1 VTEGRLSKR
10 RLRITDSAATVPF
23 VHTGGS
29 FMRRI
34 VLAAILATC
43 ASAAFAAPTPKEQ
56 LLVPPADAAHF
67 VVVSTAGKHGDE
79 YMWTLPDGRLAFRE
93 SILLRGLIFETD
105 ETMRL
110 GADGMP
116 ADVVIRGVTPS
127 GDAAETFTLASGT
140 ASWKSPVDAAS
151 APYSSPAYYLAQGGP
166 FLSTA
171 PQIDRLIS
179 AGQAGL
185 TLLPSGRA
193 DFDKVTSLDVD
204 GPQGKKHIDLVLVKG
219 VGQSPQPVWV
229 ENGKFFAQLVG
240 LDLIPAGY
248 ETNAQ
253 KMQTAQDGAIAALA
267 PATAKKFLT
276 AEAKRPVLFSNVKM
290 YDADRER
297 FLDHRYVLTSAGKI
311 VSVGASAPAKL
322 PAGTR
327 TIDGK
332 GKTLVPGLWDS
343 HMHVGDDFQTV
354 SELALG
360 VTSCRNPGGPI
371 ELEVSQRQRR
381 NAGTLLAP
389 ECWDSVIVDQKGPL
403 VAQGSLAVTNLDET
417 LAAVRKIKSNNL
429 TAVKFYTS
437 MKPEWIAPG
446 AKLAHQLGLHVHGHI
461 PAGMRTMDAIKAGYD
476 EITHIYFATM
486 QAMPQDVV
494 DKANTT
500 MRILGPGKYFKDVNL
515 DAEPMKTVIKTMAAK
530 HIVLDPTLVVVENVL
545 LADAGTPGAAY
556 APYMGTVPAT
566 VERGFKSGHIP
577 YLPGMTRAD
586 AQASVDHMG
595 QYVTKLRRAGV
606 PIVAGTDGYGYELV
620 RELELYVK
628 GGLTPAE
635 ALATATI
642 APARNVKA
650 DKRTGSIAV
659 GKEADLLL
667 VDGDPEKNIGDL
679 RHVDQVMSDGYLMDG
694 DALRTAAGY
703 SGRPK

>member
-1 VTEGRLSKR
+1 MR
-10 RLRITDSAATVPF
+10 
-23 VHTGGS
+23 HTA
-29 FMRRI
+29 
-34 VLAAILATC
+34 LAALLAAC
-43 ASAAFAAPTPKEQ
+43 ASAALAQTPKEQ
-56 LLVPPADAAHF
+56 LLVPPPNAAHF

-79 YMWTLPDGRLAFRE
+79 YMWTMPDGRIAFRE
-93 SILLRGLIFETD
+93 SILLRGLTFETD
-105 ETMRL
+105 ETMRV
-110 GADGMP
+110 GGDGMP
-116 ADVVIRGVTPS
+116 TDVVVRGVTPS
-127 GDAAETFTLASGT
+127 GDAAETFAMVNGT
-140 ASWKSPVDAAS
+140 ASWKSPVDAGT
-151 APYSSPAYYLAQGGP
+151 APYSSAAYYLQQGGP

-171 PQIDRLIS
+171 PEIDRLMATGR
-179 AGQAGL
+179 AGMA
-185 TLLPSGRA
+185 LLPSGRLEY
-193 DFDKVTSLDVD
+193 DKVTSLDVD
-204 GPQGKKHIDLVLVKG
+204 GPQGKKHVDLILLKG
-219 VGQSPQPVWV
+219 VSQSPTPVWV

-240 LDLIPAGY
+240 LGLLPAGY
-248 ETNAQ
+248 EGNLDKLQA
-253 KMQTAQDGAIAALA
+253 AQDAAIAALA

-276 AEAKRPVLFSNVKM
+276 ADAKRPVLFSNVKM

-297 FLDHRYVLTSAGKI
+297 FVANRYVLTSGGKI
-311 VSVGASAPAKL
+311 VSVGAAAPAKL
-322 PAGTR
+322 PTGTR
-327 TIDGK
+327 TIDGQ

-371 ELEVSQRQRR
+371 ELEVSQRERR

-389 ECWDSVIVDQKGPL
+389 ECFDSVIVDQKGPL
-403 VAQGSLAVTNLDET
+403 VAQGSLAVSSLDDT
-417 LAAVRKIKSNNL
+417 LAAVRKIKANNL

-446 AKLAHQLGLHVHGHI
+446 AKLAHELGLHVHGHI
-461 PAGMRTMDAIKAGYD
+461 PAGMRTLDAINAGYD

-486 QAMPQDVV
+486 QAMPQEVV
-494 DKANTT
+494 DKSNTT
-500 MRILGPGKYFKDVNL
+500 MRLLGPGKYFKDVNL
-515 DAEPMKTVIKTMAAK
+515 DAEPTKTVIATMARK
-530 HIVLDPTLVVVENVL
+530 KIVLDPTLVVVEGVL
-545 LADAGTPGAAY
+545 LANAGKISPAY
-556 APYMGTVPAT
+556 APFAGTLPAA
-566 VERGFKSGHIP
+566 VERGFKSGPIP

-595 QYVTKLRRAGV
+595 EYVTKLRRAGV
-606 PIVAGTDGYGYELV
+606 PIVAGTDGYGMELV

-628 GGLTPAE
+628 GGMTTSE

-650 DKRTGSIAV
+650 DTRTGSIAV

-679 RHVDQVMSDGYLMDG
+679 RHVDQVMSDGVLMDG
-694 DALRTAAGY
+694 DALRTEAGF

>member
-1 VTEGRLSKR
+1 
-10 RLRITDSAATVPF
+10 
-23 VHTGGS
+23 
-29 FMRRI
+29 MRR
-34 VLAAILATC
+34 AILAALFL
-43 ASAAFAAPTPKEQ
+43 ASASIAAIAEPTPKEQ
-56 LLVPPADAAHF
+56 LLVPPANAEHF

-79 YMWTLPDGRLAFRE
+79 YRWTLPDGRIAFRE
-93 SILLRGLIFETD
+93 SILLRGLTFETD
-105 ETMRL
+105 ETMRV

-116 ADVVIRGVTPS
+116 TDVVIRGVTPS
-127 GDAAETFTLASGT
+127 GDAAENFGLANGT
-140 ASWKSPVDAAS
+140 ASWTSPVDKGS

-171 PQIDRLIS
+171 PEIDRLLA
-179 AGQAGL
+179 AGRAGL
-185 TLLPSGRA
+185 ALLPSGHT

-204 GPQGKKHIDLVLVKG
+204 GPQGKKHVDLILVKG
-219 VGQSPQPVWV
+219 VAQSPAPVWV
-229 ENGKFFAQLVG
+229 ENGKFFGQLVG
-240 LDLIPAGY
+240 LGLLPAGY
-248 ETNAQ
+248 EGNLD
-253 KMQTAQDGAIAALA
+253 KMQKAQDAAIAAVA

-276 AEAKRPVLFSNVKM
+276 ADAKRPVLFRDVKM
-290 YDADRER
+290 YDADHER
-297 FLDHRYVLTSAGKI
+297 FVDHRYVLTNAGKI
-311 VSVGASAPAKL
+311 VSVSASAPAKL

-371 ELEVSQRQRR
+371 ELEVSQRERR

-403 VAQGSLAVTNLDET
+403 VAQGSLAVSSLDET
-417 LAAVRKIKSNNL
+417 LAAVQKIKANNL

-446 AKLAHQLGLHVHGHI
+446 AALAHKLGLHVHGHI
-461 PAGMRTMDAIKAGYD
+461 PAGMRTLDAINAGYD

-486 QAMPQDVV
+486 QAMPDEVV
-494 DKANTT
+494 AKSNTT
-500 MRILGPGKYFKDVNL
+500 MRMLGPGKYFKDVNL
-515 DAEPMKTVIKTMAAK
+515 DAEPTKTVIKTMAEK
-530 HIVLDPTLVVVENVL
+530 KIVLDPTLVVVEGVL
-545 LADAGTPGAAY
+545 LANAGTVAPAY
-556 APYMGTVPAT
+556 APYVGTLPAAT
-566 VERGFKSGHIP
+566 ERGFKSGPIP

-595 QYVTKLRRAGV
+595 EYVAKLRRAGV
-606 PIVAGTDGYGYELV
+606 PIVAGTDGYGMELV

-628 GGLTPAE
+628 GGLTSAE

-650 DKRTGSIAV
+650 DKRAGSIAV

-694 DALRTAAGY
+694 DALRAAAGY
-703 SGRPK
+703 SGKPK